1 MHKRMRKMKYI
12 PKASVAEQLNIKTSE
27 KRALDRLED
36 IGEEEIT
43 ILNEMQAFI
52 AYLEGGTVEE
62 ISKQF
67 GMNMDTF
74 KYKLKKMKAHGIEG
88 LLDLR
93 NTNGSNQEKKITRE
107 IGIRIM
113 ELKIKNPTLS
123 SMGIA
128 TKLYEQDKTEVSHT
142 IVNEYLHDIG
152 LDGYRGSPYRNEV
165 FSPCGE

>member
-1 MHKRMRKMKYI
+1 MRKMNCI
-12 PKASVAEQLNIKTSE
+12 PKVSVAEQLNIKTSE
-27 KRALDRLED
+27 KRALDRLKD
-36 IGEEEIT
+36 IGEEGFS

-74 KYKLKKMKAHGIEG
+74 KYKLKKIKAHG
-88 LLDLR
+88 

-113 ELKIKNPTLS
+113 ELKIKEPTLS